1 MQEGAELS
9 ESQQEPR
16 SLKFP
21 LQYISAFCILGTQGN
36 LLIALLY
43 NYPHPDI
50 PFLRAI
56 FFSKARCCIEH
67 VFLIASP

>member
-21 LQYISAFCILGTQGN
+21 LQHISALCVLGTQGN
-36 LLIALLY
+36 LLIAFLY
-43 NYPHPDI
+43 SHAHP
-50 PFLRAI
+50 RNS
-56 FFSKARCCIEH
+56 FS
-67 VFLIASP
+67 